1 MPGRPVDPDTNSK
14 VKLHIC
20 RGYRYAA
27 TQPTTIDSSGNKIRR
42 YVYWGEVTEDLVFV
56 PNVRFKTEP
65 IESRRRLIFP
75 DDWDISEALCLN
87 KNADSGQAG
96 SDSPA
101 HASGQFKNRQ
111 YGAVWLLE
119 RLAEQCHIKDDL
131 MDVFQYDETI
141 VNDVLTLSFFPMLT
155 RWNYSQ
161 TSRWQR
167 YTKTPS
173 DHFLSPSYI
182 TRLTQR
188 ITNEHRMEFLHSRII
203 REKPNALLACDSTTR
218 SGYGHCLA
226 DIRWGKNKDNEAMM
240 NTLEVVAYS
249 ITSHEP
255 IYYRTFAGNEND
267 KRTVRAIMSD
277 LKELGIENLTIIFD
291 RGYESED
298 NFKEMIDDDQPFLM
312 CAIVSREPIYSAIQK
327 ITYNN
332 RGIPENMKY
341 DKDNHCY
348 YVQFDQEYK
357 TEIKEGNLKINLY
370 MDIEQRAKELSI
382 LDEAIH
388 DEEAKIE
395 KKISSGKSFDVE
407 QYNKTLQYH
416 RINKDMSYSQKEKT
430 ITKEENIAGFFS
442 SIQYLLE
449 SDAKQ
454 SMEYYGLRDEQ
465 EKYFEEMKD
474 QLGFNMQRN
483 WSEDGKTGRLFIL
496 FIGLILRNK
505 IRSVWKEKLKS
516 QGFSSSIDVLHE
528 MVPIRMNEYPSGNV
542 LITDFTT
549 SQMTI
554 CEAFGIEPP
563 KECLSSYQKEEHERR
578 KAGRKRGRPKGSIN
592 KKKKS

>member
-1 MPGRPVDPDTNSK
+1 MAGSPVDPDTNFK
-14 VKLHIC
+14 VKLRVC

-27 TQPTTIDSSGNKIRR
+27 TQPTTINSSGKKIRK

-56 PNVRFKTEP
+56 PNLRFKTEP
-65 IESRRRLIFP
+65 LSSREKLIFP
-75 DDWDISEALCLN
+75 DEWDISEAVRLN
-87 KNADSGQAG
+87 ENAKNGSADVKKDDRG
-96 SDSPA
+96 SE
-101 HASGQFKNRQ
+101 QFENRQ

-119 RLAEQCHIKDDL
+119 KLAEQCHIKDDL

-141 VNDVLTLSFFPMLT
+141 VNDVLTLAIFPMLSG
-155 RWNYSQ
+155 WSYAQ
-161 TSRWQR
+161 TARWQK

-173 DHFLSPSYI
+173 DHFLQPSYI

-188 ITNEHRMEFLHSRII
+188 ITNQHRMEFLHARIL

-218 SGYGHCLA
+218 SGYEHCLA
-226 DIRWGKNKDNEAMM
+226 DIRWGKNKDNSAMM
-240 NTLEVVAYS
+240 NTLEVVVYS

-267 KRTVRAIMSD
+267 KRTVRAIMAD
-277 LKELGIENLTIIFD
+277 LKELGIDDLTIIFD
-291 RGYESED
+291 RGYESDD
-298 NFKEMIDDDQPFLM
+298 NFVEMIEDDQPFLM
-312 CAIVSREPIYSAIQK
+312 CGIVSREPIYSNILK
-327 ITYNN
+327 IRYNK

-341 DKDNHCY
+341 DKANHCY
-348 YVQFDQEYK
+348 YAQFSQPYRVDG
-357 TEIKEGNLKINLY
+357 KEAELKVNLY
-370 MDIEQRAKELSI
+370 MDIERRAKELSI
-382 LDEAIH
+382 LNEAIR
-388 DEEAKIE
+388 DEEEKI
-395 KKISSGKSFDVE
+395 KNKISSGKSFDID
-407 QYNKTLQYH
+407 QFNNSLDYH
-416 RINKDMSYSQKEKT
+416 KVLEDMSYIQKEKA
-430 ITKEENIAGFFS
+430 IAREENIAGFFA
-442 SIQYLLE
+442 SIQFKLNTG
-449 SDAKQ
+449 AKE
-454 SMEYYGLRDEQ
+454 SMEFYGLRDEQ

-474 QLGFNMQRN
+474 QLGFNMQNN

-505 IRSVWKEKLKS
+505 VRSVWKEKLKS
-516 QGFSSSIDVLHE
+516 QGYPSSVDVLHD
-528 MVPIRMNEYPSGNV
+528 MVPIRMNEYPDGNI

-563 KECLSSYQKEEHERR
+563 KECLSSYQKEVHERR